1 MRKQPFIAIK
11 RKCAFCGDS
20 SPCPME
26 DCPLYPFRMEDTPRG
41 ITPIQAIRDYC
52 LYCMNYQ
59 EKEVYRCING
69 DCPFFRYRSQRA

>member
-26 DCPLYPFRMEDTPRG
+26 DCPLYPFRMEDTPVG

-52 LYCMNYQ
+52 LYCLNYQ
-59 EKEVYRCING
+59 PKEVYSCING